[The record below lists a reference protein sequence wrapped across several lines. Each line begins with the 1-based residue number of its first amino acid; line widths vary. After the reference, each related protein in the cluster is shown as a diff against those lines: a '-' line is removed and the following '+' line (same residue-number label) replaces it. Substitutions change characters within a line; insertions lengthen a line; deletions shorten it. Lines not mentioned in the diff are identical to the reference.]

1 MQSTLPDTFGTTDKG
16 AIMEITKELRELAR
30 FTAGAIPVVS
40 VYLDTQWRDQHQ
52 WARVATFLTGH
63 VRQARALPLG
73 SEAARESLE
82 RDLER
87 IAQWGEERLRG
98 TADISTPGVA
108 LFACHAADLWVAFPS
123 PVPFE
128 DEFTIADR
136 PMLRQLTRLDED
148 YTNALLVIVDSRAA
162 HIHEVVLGG
171 LLTEMDFTNE
181 FPGRHKQG
189 GWAQARYQRHVKEHM
204 DRHHK
209 EVAAYVASYME
220 AHPHTHLIVSGQQ
233 DIVVNFRAWLSPTA
247 QQQIIDTLTLD
258 MHDDRRRIL
267 EAAQE
272 ALQRYE
278 REEEQATV
286 QLLVNRAGHGGLAVL
301 GQQETLAA
309 VNTAR
314 VHKLVLQKDFCS
326 DGWRCLD
333 CGQIGEGTTPPQCA
347 LCSGRATATELGEAM
362 VNAVLQT
369 DGFVEMVAP
378 DDRLTAYDGVGAL
391 LRYK

>member
-1 MQSTLPDTFGTTDKG
+1 
-16 AIMEITKELRELAR
+16 
-30 FTAGAIPVVS
+30 
-40 VYLDTQWRDQHQ
+40 
-52 WARVATFLTGH
+52 
-63 VRQARALPLG
+63 
-73 SEAARESLE
+73 
-82 RDLER
+82 
-87 IAQWGEERLRG
+87 
-98 TADISTPGVA
+98 
-108 LFACHAADLWVAFPS
+108 
-123 PVPFE
+123 
-128 DEFTIADR
+128 
-136 PMLRQLTRLDED
+136 
-148 YTNALLVIVDSRAA
+148 
-162 HIHEVVLGG
+162 
-171 LLTEMDFTNE
+171 
-181 FPGRHKQG
+181 
-189 GWAQARYQRHVKEHM
+189 
-204 DRHHK
+204 
-209 EVAAYVASYME
+209 
-220 AHPHTHLIVSGQQ
+220 
-233 DIVVNFRAWLSPTA
+233 
-247 QQQIIDTLTLD
+247 

-314 VHKLVLQKDFCS
+314 VHKLVLQKDFS
-326 DGWRCLD
+326 RVPASGRDGIEVWRCLD

-347 LCSGRATATELGEAM
+347 LCGGRATATELGEAM